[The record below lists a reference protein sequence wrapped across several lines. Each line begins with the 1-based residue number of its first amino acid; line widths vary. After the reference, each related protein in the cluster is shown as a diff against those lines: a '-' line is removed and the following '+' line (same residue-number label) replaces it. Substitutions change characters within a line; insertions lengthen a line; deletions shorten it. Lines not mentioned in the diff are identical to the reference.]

1 MTIVAHDLTF
11 RYPAQERDALSGVT
25 LTIAPNTVTW
35 MTGALGSGT
44 STMLLAA
51 AGLAPRLTAGTR
63 GGRVELDG
71 RDPSTASPLTH
82 GVAYLG
88 PSPMLQLSGIAKT
101 VRDEVAIGPMNLG
114 WTREQIIVA
123 VNSALDRLAVQ
134 HLAERSPTQL
144 SGGETQ
150 RVLLAALFATAPTT
164 WLLDEP
170 FSALDRRARLDVASL
185 LTSLAGEG
193 ATVVVACDDADA
205 MLVAAHRLIVFENGR
220 IAIDGIPSE
229 LLAGDV
235 LPATGSGTTDAA
247 GLAAAA
253 GFVAPRPIT
262 VTDLLS
268 RVVRHDPP
276 SSTAL
281 PAAQVFTDQATPV
294 LQVEAVA
301 FRYPK
306 GPVVLHDTSVRVH
319 AGEAVGLFGT
329 NGAGKSTLLRLAMAL
344 EQPVSGVVRTLGV
357 DTAGRGPEDLAPRV
371 GFLFQQP
378 ERQLFAASVRAE
390 CLMAPSLAGWTR
402 ERSAA
407 ATKEVL
413 ELLGLADVADE
424 HPGDLPLPRRRL
436 VALAAVLVTD
446 PELLLLDEPTA
457 ALDAPSRRRVIAM
470 VRARSAR
477 GRATIAITHDAPF
490 AHEALDRA
498 LLMMNGTVAHD
509 GLVRDV
515 LDGFHLARPAAL
527 EVAISLGLRPG
538 ADRHDHV
545 AAAIAPRY
553 VR

>member
-11 RYPAQERDALSGVT
+11 RYPAQERDALSSIT
-25 LTIAPNTVTW
+25 LTIAPGRVTW
-35 MTGALGSGT
+35 LTGALGSGT

-63 GGRVELDG
+63 RGRIELNG
-71 RDPSTASPLTH
+71 SDPATGSPLTS

-101 VRDEVAIGPMNLG
+101 VRDEIAIGPMNLG
-114 WTREQIIVA
+114 WTRAQIVA
-123 VNSALDRLAVQ
+123 AVDSALDRLGVQ

-150 RVLLAALFATAPTT
+150 RVLLAALFATTPTT

-170 FSALDRRARLDVASL
+170 FSALDRRARVDVARL
-185 LTSLAGEG
+185 LTTLATDG

-205 MLVAAHRLIVFENGR
+205 MLPAADRLVVFANGH
-220 IAIDGIPSE
+220 IAIDGNPTE
-229 LLAGDV
+229 LLAGDL
-235 LPATGSGTTDAA
+235 LPSTGSGTTDAA
-247 GLAAAA
+247 ALAAAA

-262 VTDLLS
+262 VADLLPRIVRVEKSGIEAPS
-268 RVVRHDPP
+268 RPKSADR
-276 SSTAL
+276 
-281 PAAQVFTDQATPV
+281 PATV
-294 LQVEAVA
+294 LQVEGVS

-306 GPVVLHDTSVRVH
+306 GPSVLHDTSVQVK
-319 AGEAVGLFGT
+319 AGESVGLFGT

-344 EQPVSGVVRTLGV
+344 EHPAAGVVRTLGI

-378 ERQLFAASVRAE
+378 ERQLFAASVAAE
-390 CLMAPSLAGWTR
+390 CRMAPALAGWTDDR
-402 ERSAA
+402 ART
-407 ATKEVL
+407 ATMQVL
-413 ELLGLADVADE
+413 SLLGLADVADE

-470 VRARSAR
+470 VRERSDR
-477 GRATIAITHDAPF
+477 GRTTIAITHDAPF

-498 LLMMNGTVAHD
+498 LLLIDGTIAHD

-515 LDGFHLARPAAL
+515 LDGFHLERPAAL
-527 EVAISLGLRPG
+527 EVALSLGLQPG
-538 ADRHDHV
+538 ADRHDRV
-545 AAAIAPRY
+545 AASIAPRS